1 MIAIRTTVSRTIVL
15 FGLAAVMCMLAISSG
30 KALPPTG
37 PGGTGGTNGDNG
49 PKGPPRPQPSPWFAF
64 NGNTAINVVKDQ
76 PPAKPTTTTVKT
88 LNLKDD
94 MTILW
99 NGMTTDLEKTFKDY
113 LSDKKNTGGRRLYNI
128 KVKVAKADDK
138 AKMSLLVDDKNKRI
152 GLGFVVP
159 GTQVEFKADTGHWYE
174 PDPSMTVKM
183 DLSLTMYINCNGGG
197 ANGPLALQSATL
209 TFQNVRVDENII
221 GDVEGFFSQ
230 LFGGKDPAIKAERA
244 FEAAHPNVTAK
255 LSGAIKIINNVLNS
269 FVNNPI
275 VTPSYDGRG
284 SRLVLTLSQ
293 RPPVATQAVPAAQ
306 LKKKK

>member
-1 MIAIRTTVSRTIVL
+1 MFTVRKTVSRTIVL
-15 FGLAAVMCMLAISSG
+15 FGLAAVMFMLASSSG

-37 PGGTGGTNGDNG
+37 PGGSGGTNGNNG
-49 PKGPPRPQPSPWFAF
+49 PKGPPGPQPNPWFAF

-128 KVKVAKADDK
+128 KVKVGKADDK
-138 AKMSLLVDDKNKRI
+138 AKMFLLVDDKNRRI
-152 GLGFVVP
+152 GLGFQVP
-159 GTQVEFKADTGHWYE
+159 GTQVDFKADTGHWYE

-183 DLSLTMYINCNGGG
+183 DLLLTMYIDCNGGG
-197 ANGPLALQSATL
+197 PLALKSATMS
-209 TFQNVRVDENII
+209 FRNVHVDENII
-221 GDVEGFFSQ
+221 GDVEGFFSE
-230 LFGGKDPAIKAERA
+230 LFGGKDPAVKAERA
-244 FEAAHPNVTAK
+244 FESANPNITAK
-255 LSGAIKIINNVLNS
+255 LSGAIKIINNVLTS
-269 FVNNPI
+269 FVSNPI

-293 RPPVATQAVPAAQ
+293 RPPVATQAVPATQ
-306 LKKKK
+306 LKKK